1 MESQT
6 TPKAR
11 NRRRTR
17 GAATDAPKRAVDY
30 RSLRNPFPPMDVFSA
45 DQIGQMHETALR
57 TLEELG
63 VKVLLPEAIALFK
76 SGGARVDGDMVHIGR
91 EMVEAALASAP
102 KSITGRAGAR
112 DRDVTL
118 ELGSLVFQPGA
129 GAPHATD
136 LERGRRPGTARD
148 YKELVQLTHHFD
160 VLQMLP
166 PLIEPQDVP
175 THLRHYFTM
184 ETQLTLSDK
193 FPFIFSRGTP
203 QVMQSFEMLRD
214 FRGLSDQ
221 EFTDDPHSYTIINT
235 NSPRTLDTPMAQGLI
250 DFARHG
256 QVSIVTPFTLMGAM
270 APITVA
276 GAITLSHAEALA
288 AITLT
293 QLAKP
298 GAPVCYGTFTSNVDM
313 KSGAPAFGTPSHF
326 QASLAAGQLA
336 RFTSLPW
343 RSAAGSAA
351 NLNDVQ
357 AANENQLGLWGCLM
371 AGATIII
378 HSAGWLEGGL
388 SVSYEKLITDVEV
401 LNMIAELCAGAKA
414 TPDEIGFDNALSHV
428 DPSGH
433 FFAAPQTMERYNTE
447 FYEPLVHDYANFGTW
462 DRARSRRRLDPRHQG
477 LERHPRRRQPP
488 HPGRGPHRGPQR
500 SYIEQKTAARR
511 RTSRKL
517 TWPPA
522 QRPFSTATIPT
533 RNPLSATS
541 KSPAKTG

>member
-1 MESQT
+1 
-6 TPKAR
+6 
-11 NRRRTR
+11 
-17 GAATDAPKRAVDY
+17 
-30 RSLRNPFPPMDVFSA
+30 
-45 DQIGQMHETALR
+45 
-57 TLEELG
+57 LG
-63 VKVLLPEAIALFK
+63 VNVLLPEAVALFK
-76 SGGARVDGDMVHIGR
+76 AGGARVDGQMVYIGR
-91 EMVEAALASAP
+91 EMVEAALATAP
-102 KSITGRAGAR
+102 RSIEGRAGAR
-112 DRDVTL
+112 DRDILL

-160 VLQMLP
+160 VFQMMP

-175 THLRHYFTM
+175 THVRHYFTM
-184 ETQLTLSDK
+184 DAQLTLSDK

-203 QVMQSFEMLRD
+203 QVMESFEMLRE
-214 FRGLSDQ
+214 FRGLSDE
-221 EFTDDPHSYTIINT
+221 EFQAEAHSYTIINT
-235 NSPRTLDTPMAQGLI
+235 NSPRTLDIPMAQGLI
-250 DFARHG
+250 DFARFG

-293 QLAKP
+293 QLTKP

-336 RFTSLPW
+336 RFIGLPW

-357 AANENQLGLWGCLM
+357 AANENQMGLWGCLM
-371 AGATIII
+371 AGATIVI

-401 LNMIAELCAGAKA
+401 LNMVAELCAGAQA
-414 TPDEIGFDNALSHV
+414 SADEIGFENALSMV
-428 DPSGH
+428 DPSSH
-433 FFAAPQTMERYNTE
+433 LFSAPQTMARYNSE
-447 FYEPLVHDYANFGTW
+447 FYEPIVHDYANFGTW
-462 DRARSRRRLDPRHQG
+462 SERGAEDASTRATKIWKDILTADARPDVDAGKVAEMRR
-477 LERHPRRRQPP
+477 
-488 HPGRGPHRGPQR
+488 
-500 SYIEQKTAARR
+500 YIER
-511 RTSRKL
+511 RTAEGGA
-517 TWPPA
+517 PPE
-522 QRPFSTATIPT
+522 S
-533 RNPLSATS
+533 
-541 KSPAKTG
+541 